1 MRAWGIAAGLIAL
14 LIATVAAALTV
25 DELPAGGVYTVRAV
39 RIEGVSFLTARTLRA
54 VMLTQRPPW
63 YQPWKRWRTKT
74 IFNPQI
80 FRTDLERVRTALR
93 ESGHYEASVTHDLEL
108 DGEAITIVL
117 HVDEG
122 PVTRVAV
129 MNLVTTDFTLTEADE
144 AALRRELTLQP
155 KAAFTQAQYD
165 ESRARLEAYYQ
176 QHRYAYAHVEKAAL
190 VDTSANEATVTYTV
204 TRGIAAVFG
213 TTAVSGT
220 QTIDPALITRE
231 LQYRPGDPYDSRK
244 IEKTQASVFG
254 LHLFRSVAVKPANL
268 EAQSGVVDVAISV
281 SEGPPREVKIGVGYG
296 LEDGPRG
303 EVRWQ
308 HYNFLGGGR
317 QLGFRIKGSQ
327 ITQAVEGEFRQPYF
341 LHPHQTL
348 AVPLTQEREDEPGF
362 TVERIRLAP
371 RIEHRFLPEVRAGL
385 GYNIEYDDTSNV
397 PAQTQATFDNFKARG
412 FVSSVTGFVERN
424 TTADLLDPHTG
435 SVLNLT
441 GEQAGGPWGG
451 DFSFYRVVFEA
462 KRYVPVFATRVIAGR
477 FRIGGGDGLG
487 HDHDL
492 PMFRRFFAG
501 GINSTRGYGR
511 YKIGPLTDGG
521 DPIGGRSL
529 LEWSLEFRTPVY
541 DGVGGVVFLDAGEVR
556 TSPFSYTVGDLQYGV
571 GFGVR
576 YQTIVGPIRVDLG
589 FPLER
594 PRGEA
599 GWQVHFSI
607 GQAF

>member
-1 MRAWGIAAGLIAL
+1 MRVWGIAAGLVSL
-14 LIATVAAALTV
+14 LIATAAAALTV
-25 DELPAGGVYTVRAV
+25 DELPAGVFTVRTV
-39 RIEGVSFLTARTLRA
+39 RIEGVSILTARALRA
-54 VMLTQRPPW
+54 AMLTQRPPW
-63 YQPWKRWRTKT
+63 YRPWKRWRTKT
-74 IFNPQI
+74 AFNPQI
-80 FRTDLERVRTALR
+80 FRTDLDRVRTALR

-122 PVTRVAV
+122 SVARVSAV
-129 MNLVTTDFTLTEADE
+129 KLVTTDFALTEADE

-155 KAAFTQAQYD
+155 NAPFTQAQYD

-176 QHRYAYAHVEKAAL
+176 QRSYAYAHVDKAAV
-190 VDTSANEATVTYTV
+190 VDTAADQATVTYTI
-204 TRGIAAVFG
+204 TRAIPAVFG
-213 TTAVSGT
+213 ATAVSGT
-220 QTIDPALITRE
+220 QKIDPGLVTRE
-231 LQYRPGDPYDSRK
+231 LQYRPGDAYDPRK

-254 LHLFRSVAVKPANL
+254 LRLFRSVAVKPANL

-281 SEGPPREVKIGVGYG
+281 GEGPLREVKIGVGYG

-317 QLGFRIKGSQ
+317 QLGFRLKGSE

-348 AVPLTQEREDEPGF
+348 VVPLTQERDDEPGF

-371 RIEHRFLPEVRAGL
+371 RIERRLLPEVRAAL

-397 PAQTQATFDNFKARG
+397 PDETRARLEEFKARG
-412 FVSSVTGFVERN
+412 IVSSVTGFVERN
-424 TTADLLDPHTG
+424 TTADLLEPHAG
-435 SVLNLT
+435 SVLNLS

-462 KRYVPVFATRVIAGR
+462 KRYVPVFGTRVIAGR
-477 FRIGGGDGLG
+477 FRVGGGDGLG
-487 HDHDL
+487 HDRDL
-492 PMFRRFFAG
+492 PIFRRFFAG

-511 YKIGPLTDGG
+511 SKIGPLTQDG
-521 DPIGGRSL
+521 DPMGGRSL
-529 LEWSLEFRTPVY
+529 LEWNLEFRTPIY
-541 DGVGGVVFLDAGEVR
+541 GGLGGVVFFDAGEVR
-556 TSPFSYTVGDLQYGV
+556 VPPFSYNLGDLQFGV
-571 GFGVR
+571 GFGAR
-576 YQTIVGPIRVDLG
+576 YQTVVGPIRVDLG
-589 FPLER
+589 FPLDR